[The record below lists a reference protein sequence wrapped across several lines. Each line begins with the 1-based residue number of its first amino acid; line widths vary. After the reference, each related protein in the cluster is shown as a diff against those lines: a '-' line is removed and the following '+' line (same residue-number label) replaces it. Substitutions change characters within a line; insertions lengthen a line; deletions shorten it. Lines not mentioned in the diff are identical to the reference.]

1 MKGGAL
7 YAAESGAYF
16 SSLQD
21 NFIYLRKEFSNSMD
35 LMIREMNIGGNRVG
49 LVVCEGMVDRMVIS
63 DSVIR
68 PLLGADDIPSTPE
81 QQFVFIRNSTTA
93 SVDATELCNFED
105 VKLRIM
111 SGFLL
116 VFVDGVAKSLAIG
129 AQGFSKRSVEE
140 PYTEVMEHGAKEGF
154 VETLRMNISLIRKRL
169 KSTDLRFESMIIGEK
184 SSTEVVLCYLNGVA
198 SPKVV
203 QEVKR
208 RLNKVKLDMLLDSS
222 FLTPFLD
229 GSKFSIFSGVG
240 TTERPDTLCGKL
252 SEGRIGIIVDGTPFV
267 LIVPYLFIENFQ
279 SFDDY
284 CYRPYYAT
292 FLRWLKYISF
302 FITVFLPGLYVAVG
316 TYHQELFPTSMLFN
330 IVASEQRTPF
340 SLLTEALLIHVT
352 YEIMRESGLRLPKP
366 MGHAVSII
374 GGLVIGDATVSAG
387 LIGAPMLI
395 VVAITAIS
403 SFVVPKIYEP
413 AAVLRLLL
421 ILAGGWFGIFGV
433 TVGFILVIVNISS
446 INPYGIPFS
455 APLSPFKPNSLR
467 DVLVRASWKYLNNR
481 TINVEEYSEESVRKN
496 VK

>member
-1 MKGGAL
+1 MQQK
-7 YAAESGAYF
+7 AELVF

-21 NFIYLRKEFSNSMD
+21 NVVYLRKEFSNSMD
-35 LMIREMNIGGNRVG
+35 LMIRQMNIGGHSVAFI
-49 LVVCEGMVDRMVIS
+49 VCEGMTDSKLIS
-63 DSVIR
+63 ESVI
-68 PLLGADDIPSTPE
+68 IPALRLSDTSATPE
-81 QQFVFIRNSTTA
+81 QQFEFIRDSAAA
-93 SVDATELCNFED
+93 SVDATEICNFED
-105 VKLRIM
+105 VKMRMM

-116 VFVDGVAKSLAIG
+116 VFVDGVPKALAVG
-129 AQGFSKRSVEE
+129 AQGFSRRSIEE
-140 PYTEVMEHGAKEGF
+140 PYTEVMEHGSKEGF
-154 VETLRMNISLIRKRL
+154 VETLRVNITLIRKRL
-169 KSTDLRFESMIIGEK
+169 KTADLRFESMRVGEK
-184 SSTEVVLCYLNGVA
+184 SSTEIVLCYLDGVA
-198 SPKVV
+198 SPKVLE
-203 QEVKR
+203 EVRR

-302 FITVFLPGLYVAVG
+302 FITIFLPGLYVAIG

-340 SLLTEALLIHVT
+340 TLLTEALLIHVT

-395 VVAITAIS
+395 VVAVTAIS

-413 AAVLRLLL
+413 AAILRLLL
-421 ILAGGWFGIFGV
+421 IFAGGWFGIFGV
-433 TVGFILVIVNISS
+433 TVGFILVVVNISS

-455 APLSPFKPNSLR
+455 APFSPFKPRSLR
-467 DVLVRASWKYLNNR
+467 DVLVRASWKYLNNK
-481 TINVEEYSEESVRKN
+481 TINVEEYSEESIAN
-496 VK
+496 SNSASD

>member
-1 MKGGAL
+1 MSGMQKK
-7 YAAESGAYF
+7 AEIVF

-21 NFIYLRKEFSNSMD
+21 NIIYLRKEFSNSMD
-35 LMIREMNIGGNRVG
+35 LMIRQMDIAGNRVAF
-49 LVVCEGMVDRMVIS
+49 VICEGMTDSMVMS
-63 DSVIR
+63 DNVITPILR
-68 PLLGADDIPSTPE
+68 SDNIPAAPE
-81 QQFVFIRNSTTA
+81 KQFAFIRDNTMAT
-93 SVDATELCNFED
+93 VDTTELCNFED
-105 VKLRIM
+105 VKLRMM

-116 VFVDGVAKSLAIG
+116 VFVDGVPKALAIG
-129 AQGFSKRSVEE
+129 AQGYSKRSIEE
-140 PYTEVMEHGAKEGF
+140 PSTEVMEHGSREGF
-154 VETLRMNISLIRKRL
+154 VETLRVNITLIRKRI
-169 KSTDLRFESMIIGEK
+169 KSTNLCFESMRIGKE
-184 SSTEVVLCYLNGVA
+184 SSTEIALCYLNGVV
-198 SPKVV
+198 SPKILE
-203 QEVKR
+203 EVKR

-222 FLTPFLD
+222 FLTSFLD

-240 TTERPDTLCGKL
+240 STERPDTLCGKL

-267 LIVPYLFIENFQ
+267 LIVPYLFVENFQ

-292 FLRWLKYISF
+292 FLRWLKYASF
-302 FITVFLPGLYVAVG
+302 LITIFLPGVYVAIG

-340 SLLTEALLIHVT
+340 PLLLEALIIHIT
-352 YEIMRESGLRLPKP
+352 YEIMREAGLRLPKP

-374 GGLVIGDATVSAG
+374 GGLVIGDAVVSAG

-413 AAVLRLLL
+413 AAILRLVF
-421 ILAGGWFGIFGV
+421 IFTGGWFGIYGV
-433 TVGFILVIVNISS
+433 TVGFVLVIINISA

-455 APLSPFKPNSLR
+455 APLSPFKSKSLR
-467 DVLVRASWKYLNNR
+467 DVLVRASWKYLNNE
-481 TINVEEYSEESVRKN
+481 TMNVEEYSEEN